1 VVSRHVTA
9 IGGGF
14 LVLLGL
20 IPKVGVLVA
29 TIPAP
34 VIGGGALI
42 MFAMIFTSGMAII
55 HRNVDLNKRS
65 MIIIAASVALGLGVE
80 YRPEVLQHFPQAVK
94 SLLSQGLVVGG
105 LTGFILNLIFPEKSN

>member
-1 VVSRHVTA
+1 
-9 IGGGF
+9 
-14 LVLLGL
+14 
-20 IPKVGVLVA
+20 
-29 TIPAP
+29 
-34 VIGGGALI
+34 
-42 MFAMIFTSGMAII
+42 MIFTSGMAII

-80 YRPEVLQHFPQAVK
+80 HRPDVLQHFPQAIK